1 MHFTPLKQ
9 AAVIITCLIG
19 VLLVL
24 PNFFS
29 KETLATWPRWVPS
42 RQLNLGLDLR
52 GGAHLLLSM
61 ETGEVRKD
69 WLDTLRDDARRR
81 LREAKIGVTGLGVAN
96 NAVQVRL
103 AKPEDGD
110 AALKELKGMIQPTGN
125 LLVGSSGNDIE
136 VKKADNGVITIT
148 PTEPGLQHRIA
159 NAIGAAI
166 ETVRRRVDSMGTAEA
181 QIVREGRDRILV
193 QVPGLQDTAGLK
205 ELSGKTARL
214 TCHEVHPTISASEA
228 RQTRVPPGYRIYEGG
243 AREEGAQLLR
253 ETPVVRGDE
262 LVDAQPAF
270 DSRTNEPVI
279 SFRFNNSGA
288 RDRKS

>member
-96 NAVQVRL
+96 NVVQVRL
-103 AKPEDGD
+103 AKPEDAD
-110 AALKELKGMIQPTGN
+110 SALKELRGMIQPIGS

-136 VKKADNGVITIT
+136 IKKGDGGVITIT
-148 PTEPGLQHRIA
+148 PTRSEEHTSELQSLRH
-159 NAIGAAI
+159 
-166 ETVRRRVDSMGTAEA
+166 
-181 QIVREGRDRILV
+181 LV
-193 QVPGLQDTAGLK
+193 C
-205 ELSGKTARL
+205 RL
-214 TCHEVHPTISASEA
+214 
-228 RQTRVPPGYRIYEGG
+228 
-243 AREEGAQLLR
+243 L
-253 ETPVVRGDE
+253 
-262 LVDAQPAF
+262 
-270 DSRTNEPVI
+270 
-279 SFRFNNSGA
+279 
-288 RDRKS
+288 